1 MAVPWI
7 NLFANTM
14 GGIGPIELADISKID
29 TLREQNG
36 IAFYAG
42 RFYPKNTAE
51 EWNFLSP
58 GLISTTPPFIGW
70 KELGDTQ
77 IWMVPAFEDERIA
90 NMTVEVTHIN
100 VWPRS
105 IEEEAAQGA
114 YTPTGYDTVMQTAG
128 WRKYAPGEGGII
140 NAVFNGNPVE
150 NLDPGLVVT
159 NNVVPPAL
167 FLGYVGISEL
177 SGVVTEYAFYD
188 QEMIIV
194 NGTRYNQSHFEAN
207 AKNYRIS
214 QGFANDD
221 EEIAFLQSFNT
232 DTYQE
237 ILRIRT
243 DGVWRKQGFNIADST
258 FDITSEDYTDPNTG
272 NPRGFEQIV
281 TSGSAE
287 ARVNW
292 FNWTYSSVQKASE
305 GFSEQRERTESS
317 NQVTADGNPFI
328 RYEAGIVQQFVPS
341 RLNQIC
347 FTIKVS
353 CETIIVPDTIPGDT
367 ATALEDLAAGGLE
380 TFGSNLS
387 NNIWYFY
394 MPVVYNGDYM
404 GDRIEELTS
413 RGAINNTDIED
424 L

>member
-1 MAVPWI
+1 MAVPFI
-7 NLFANTM
+7 NIFANTM

-42 RFYPKNTAE
+42 RFYPKNTAD

-58 GLISTTPPFIGW
+58 GFISETPPFIGW

-77 IWMVPAFEDERIA
+77 IWMVPVFEDERIA

-140 NAVFNGNPVE
+140 NSVFNGTPVE
-150 NLDPGLVVT
+150 NIDPGLVVT
-159 NNVVPPAL
+159 NNVTPPVL

-207 AKNYRIS
+207 AKNYRLS

-272 NPRGFEQIV
+272 YPRGFEQIS

-287 ARVNW
+287 SRVNW
-292 FNWTYSSVQKASE
+292 LNWTHSSVQKASE
-305 GFSEQRERTESS
+305 GTPEQRERTDSTFQQTPE
-317 NQVTADGNPFI
+317 GLPFT

-341 RLNQIC
+341 KLNTLVY
-347 FTIKVS
+347 TIKVS
-353 CETIIVPDTIPGDT
+353 CTSIIVPDTIPGDT